1 MKPTSLLLAAAFLLA
16 PALAL
21 AAEETAVVEFGAAE
35 VYEDFQLTDS
45 GVAIL
50 TLNAVISET
59 NNSLRGIR
67 NSDPRRLGKLGQLI
81 HQCKLMLYRPADGKP
96 ADESKIPVLVSRNFS
111 LYTGVDLELAAG
123 ERVGI
128 RALALGAVDADSLF
142 TPTLGKPARPQEAWQ
157 NLGEG
162 PAVDLHQLD
171 VSLLDDIEL
180 APGIES
186 IDIVIRFPVFQ
197 MQQPVNQWSYNFML
211 EDLRRALQ
219 YSDAQCTPARLTTLI
234 GKHS

>member
-1 MKPTSLLLAAAFLLA
+1 MNPTSLLLAAAFLLA
-16 PALAL
+16 PALGP
-21 AAEETAVVEFGAAE
+21 AAEETAVVSFGAAE

-50 TLNAVISET
+50 ALNAVIGET

-67 NSDPRRLGKLGQLI
+67 NNDPRRLAKLGQLI
-81 HQCKLMLYRPADGKP
+81 HQCKLMLYQPAQGKP
-96 ADESKIPVLVSRNFS
+96 VGDSKTPVLVSRNFS

-142 TPTLGKPARPQEAWQ
+142 TPTLGRPAKRQEAWQ

-162 PAVDLHQLD
+162 PAVDLRQLD
-171 VSLLDDIEL
+171 VNLLGDFEL

-211 EDLRRALQ
+211 EDFRRALQ
-219 YSDAQCTPARLTTLI
+219 HSEARCTPARLGELI
-234 GKHS
+234 DKHS